1 MLKGK
6 KILIGVTG
14 SIAAYKAILLV
25 RCLVKE
31 GAEVKVIMTS
41 AAKEFVS
48 PLVLSTLSKNEVNSE
63 LFNEHNWN
71 NHVALGRWAD
81 IMIIAPAS
89 CNTIAKM
96 ANGLCDNL
104 LLATYLSS
112 TCKIV
117 VCPAMDEDMWKH
129 PATISN
135 LEKLQSFGNS
145 IMQVNTGELASGL
158 YGPGRMAEPDEIIQY
173 LKANFFRESILKN
186 KKVLITA
193 GPTYEPLDPVRFIG
207 NHSSGKMGYAL
218 AEAFFENGATVHVVS
233 GPSNQKLSY
242 TDISLQKVETAS
254 NMYDEVMAIISN
266 YDIIVMA
273 AAVADYEPVIKS
285 DQKIKKSADNF
296 SVELKR
302 TKDILSAIGK
312 IKTSSQILIGFA
324 LETQNEEQH
333 AVQKLNNKNA
343 DAIVLNSLQDEG
355 AGFGFDTNKVTIFF
369 KDGNKVSIEKSS
381 KKQIAEAIVALT
393 AKMKYE
399 KV

>member
-25 RCLVKE
+25 RSLVKE

>member
-6 KILIGVTG
+6 KILIGITG
-14 SIAAYKAILLV
+14 SIAAYKAIFLV
-25 RCLVKE
+25 RSLVKE

-63 LFNEHNWN
+63 LFNEHNWT
-71 NHVALGRWAD
+71 NHVALGSWAD

-135 LEKLQSFGNS
+135 LKKLQSFGNS

-218 AEAFFENGATVHVVS
+218 AEAFL
-233 GPSNQKLSY
+233 K
-242 TDISLQKVETAS
+242 
-254 NMYDEVMAIISN
+254 MAQLF
-266 YDIIVMA
+266 MLFRA
-273 AAVADYEPVIKS
+273 F
-285 DQKIKKSADNF
+285 Q
-296 SVELKR
+296 
-302 TKDILSAIGK
+302 
-312 IKTSSQILIGFA
+312 
-324 LETQNEEQH
+324 
-333 AVQKLNNKNA
+333 
-343 DAIVLNSLQDEG
+343 
-355 AGFGFDTNKVTIFF
+355 
-369 KDGNKVSIEKSS
+369 S
-381 KKQIAEAIVALT
+381 KAFLH
-393 AKMKYE
+393 
-399 KV
+399 